1 VSLAAEILSGWAPIF
16 RTVRL
21 ESAEHGRFE
30 VSLDG
35 ELVFS
40 KSSLGRHARSGEIVH
55 LFEARIG
62 PSLNWRKSGR

>member
-1 VSLAAEILSGWAPIF
+1 VSLAAEILSRWAPIF

-21 ESAEHGRFE
+21 QSADHGRFE
-30 VSLDG
+30 VTLDG

-40 KSSLGRHARSGEIVH
+40 KSSLGRHAEEGEIVN

-62 PSLNWRKSGR
+62 PSLKWRKTE